1 MAEKKVKDGK
11 ILTQKEK
18 NKIALDKAKKKI
30 NDPNY
35 NVASGEIQKDKNVQT
50 NVKKNIKEAK
60 IRKKKR
66 LDASSTV
73 QNIGRPN
80 ENRRVLKKRNIVD
93 DVGTALSMSPFGFLR
108 KQGLKLAQ
116 KVPGV
121 QSTLKK
127 IGDKVVRGAR
137 STSNRIQ
144 QRNVKGQGSGKILP
158 PKVNPRASRVTTT
171 RTTGGGQGSGRFITQ
186 RKSRPT
192 NTQITKPRNTQL
204 KKPNTS
210 LVTRQTRRYSPN
222 RGPQQL
228 ANRAVVSTG
237 LSELIK
243 PKKSIAEPNKIVKPK
258 KEDFT
263 PNIKKPTIPEVKKEK
278 IKKTGPAKDYTGK
291 FVNEKG
297 EVAYDSIG
305 DFFKNITGTAKKRAR
320 PENRKRIQAETRG
333 ATKGIGFSGRSVGN
347 PFKFNKGGK
356 TVKRAAGG
364 LKPVP
369 EGNKGLGKL
378 PQPVRNKMGF
388 MRGGGKVVK
397 MRGGGAATRG
407 MNFNRGY

>member
-18 NKIALDKAKKKI
+18 NAAALEKAKKKI
-30 NDPNY
+30 KDKDF
-35 NVASGEIQKDKNVQT
+35 NVFSGQIQKNKNVQT
-50 NVKKNIKEAK
+50 DIKKNITDA
-60 IRKKKR
+60 KKR
-66 LDASSTV
+66 KESQFTIKD
-73 QNIGRPN
+73 GKK
-80 ENRRVLKKRNIVD
+80 VLKKRNIVD
-93 DVGTALSMSPFGFLR
+93 DIGTALSMSPVGFLR

-144 QRNVKGQGSGKILP
+144 QKNVKGQGSGK
-158 PKVNPRASRVTTT
+158 
-171 RTTGGGQGSGRFITQ
+171 FIAQ

-204 KKPNTS
+204 KKPSTS

-228 ANRAVVSTG
+228 ANRAVISTG

-243 PKKSIAEPNKIVKPK
+243 PKKSIAAENKIEKPKITKPQIIKPK
-258 KEDFT
+258 KSPV
-263 PNIKKPTIPEVKKEK
+263 PNVKKEK
-278 IKKTGPAKDYTGK
+278 LKKIGPAKDYTGK

-347 PFKFNKGGK
+347 PFKFNRGGK

-369 EGNKGLGKL
+369 EGNKGLVKL
-378 PQPVRNKMGF
+378 PQPVRNKMGY

>member
-18 NKIALDKAKKKI
+18 NAAALEKAKKKI
-30 NDPNY
+30 KDKDF
-35 NVASGEIQKDKNVQT
+35 NVFSGQIQKNKNVQT
-50 NVKKNIKEAK
+50 DIKKNITDA
-60 IRKKKR
+60 KKR
-66 LDASSTV
+66 KESQFTIKD
-73 QNIGRPN
+73 GKK
-80 ENRRVLKKRNIVD
+80 VLKKRNIVD
-93 DVGTALSMSPFGFLR
+93 DIGTALSMSPVGFLR

-144 QRNVKGQGSGKILP
+144 QKNVKGQGSGK
-158 PKVNPRASRVTTT
+158 
-171 RTTGGGQGSGRFITQ
+171 FIAQ

-204 KKPNTS
+204 KKPSTS

-228 ANRAVVSTG
+228 ANRAVISTG

-243 PKKSIAEPNKIVKPK
+243 PKKSIATENKIEKPKITKPQIIKPK
-258 KEDFT
+258 KSPV
-263 PNIKKPTIPEVKKEK
+263 PNVKKEK
-278 IKKTGPAKDYTGK
+278 LKKIGPAKDYTGK

-347 PFKFNKGGK
+347 PFKFNRGGK

-378 PQPVRNKMGF
+378 PQPVRNKMGY